1 MKRLALILVAFL
13 IAGGAF
19 AQPTQNAATEAM
31 AAFIAEASQA
41 AWLQIAPAEAF
52 DFIEQVEP
60 FILDVRR
67 QEEYDAGHIEG
78 AVLIPIGTLDGRIAE
93 LPQDLNAPMLVYC
106 AVGIRGN
113 FGLTYLKFLGYT
125 NVRNVRND
133 SSTTR
138 RSHAQQ
144 DSCRRFRSRPSRPS
158 RGDVCA
164 KGQPICQ

>member
-1 MKRLALILVAFL
+1 MKRLVLVLVAFL

-41 AWLQIAPAEAF
+41 SWLQIAPPEAF

-60 FILDVRR
+60 FVLDVRSAD
-67 QEEYDAGHIEG
+67 EFAAGHIEG
-78 AVLIPIGTLDGRIAE
+78 ALNIPLAELDGRIAE
-93 LPQDLNAPMLVYC
+93 LPQDLNAPFLVYC

-125 NVRNVRND
+125 NVRNVRGGFGAWTD
-133 SSTTR
+133 
-138 RSHAQQ
+138 AGL
-144 DSCRRFRSRPSRPS
+144 PS
-158 RGDVCA
+158 A
-164 KGQPICQ
+164 N